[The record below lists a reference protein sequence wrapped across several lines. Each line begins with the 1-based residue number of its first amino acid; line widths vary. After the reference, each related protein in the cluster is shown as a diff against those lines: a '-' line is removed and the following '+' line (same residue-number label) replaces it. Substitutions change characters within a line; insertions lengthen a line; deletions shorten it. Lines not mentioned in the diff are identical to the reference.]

1 MRNGRIEKTKN
12 KFSVISF
19 IRIISI
25 LVILVCI
32 GLLVYRYIN
41 LKNSDKILGEINSD
55 IKIEDKNIEING
67 VAAAMVDTDVNSLK
81 EKNIVNHF
89 I

>member
-41 LKNSDKILGEINSD
+41 LKNSDKILGEIN
-55 IKIEDKNIEING
+55 IKATTTRPFLPYSTSNK
-67 VAAAMVDTDVNSLK
+67 
-81 EKNIVNHF
+81 
-89 I
+89 

>member
-41 LKNSDKILGEINSD
+41 LKNSDKI
-55 IKIEDKNIEING
+55 
-67 VAAAMVDTDVNSLK
+67 
-81 EKNIVNHF
+81 
-89 I
+89 

>member
-1 MRNGRIEKTKN
+1 MRKGRIEKTKN

-67 VAAAMVDTDVNSLK
+67 VATAMVDTDVK
-81 EKNIVNHF
+81 
-89 I
+89 

>member
-41 LKNSDKILGEINSD
+41 LKNSDKIVGEINSD
-55 IKIEDKNIEING
+55 RKIVDQNIEING
-67 VAAAMVDTDVNSLK
+67 VDTAMVDTDVNS
-81 EKNIVNHF
+81 
-89 I
+89 